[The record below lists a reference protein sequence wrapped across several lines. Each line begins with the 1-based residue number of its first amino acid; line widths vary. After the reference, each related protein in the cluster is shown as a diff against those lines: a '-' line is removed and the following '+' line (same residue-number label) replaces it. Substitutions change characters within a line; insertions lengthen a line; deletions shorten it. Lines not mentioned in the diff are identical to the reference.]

1 MLIIDYMMEV
11 FYMIK
16 ANIEAEIEAKQN
28 RRNQIFDDLV
38 KLDKIIDNIK
48 EKKYILLDEDS
59 QLYFEIEELKVQL
72 ND

>member
-1 MLIIDYMMEV
+1 ML
-11 FYMIK
+11 K

-28 RRNQIFDDLV
+28 SRNHIFDDLV
-38 KLDKIIDNIK
+38 KLDEIIDNIK

-59 QLYFEIEELKVQL
+59 KLYFEIEELKEQL

>member
-1 MLIIDYMMEV
+1 ML
-11 FYMIK
+11 K

-59 QLYFEIEELKVQL
+59 LLYFEIEELKEQL

>member
-1 MLIIDYMMEV
+1 
-11 FYMIK
+11 MIK
-16 ANIEAEIEAKQN
+16 ANIEAAIEAKQN

-48 EKKYILLDEDS
+48 EKKYMLLDEDS
-59 QLYFEIEELKVQL
+59 ELYYEIEELKEQL